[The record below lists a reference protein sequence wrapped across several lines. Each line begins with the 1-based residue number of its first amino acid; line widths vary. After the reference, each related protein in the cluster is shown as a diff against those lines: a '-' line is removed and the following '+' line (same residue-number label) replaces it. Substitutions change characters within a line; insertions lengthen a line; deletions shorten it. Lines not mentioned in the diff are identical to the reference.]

1 MILKERQSC
10 SVQKTTRENTKYST
24 NKRIVKI
31 DYLRQRL
38 QLMHR
43 PLQNSQ
49 FGSKIVKAKNM
60 GKTIL
65 QKHQSCSVQKS
76 ARKNTKYSKNERS
89 LKISHLGLRLQPMQ
103 RVQPLQNRQFGSKI
117 KKVKNMRKRCYK
129 NIGIVLC
136 KTPLQKTPNIREIRG
151 F

>member
-31 DYLRQRL
+31 GHLRQRL

-89 LKISHLGLRLQPMQ
+89 LKISHLRLRLQPMQ
-103 RVQPLQNRQFGSKI
+103 RVQTLQNRQFGSKI
-117 KKVKNMRKRCYK
+117 KKLKTCERQFYT
-129 NIGIVLC
+129 NIKVALC
-136 KTPLQKTPNIREIRG
+136 KKPLQKKTQIFDR
-151 F
+151 